1 VSPPIHPSRRNFRLL
16 IALALGFCL
25 SGCSWLKSLK
35 TTEEDPAFPGWSNKM
50 SSGVRAQGKEKE
62 AKPSGLLFDKR
73 SQEIEKNLGGGY

>member
-1 VSPPIHPSRRNFRLL
+1 VSQPIDPYQRYCRL
-16 IALALGFCL
+16 AFAVALGFCL

-50 SSGVRAQGKEKE
+50 SSGVRTQGKEKE